1 MLSKAEAGKKNGSD
15 KLQKFLKDVETVNK
29 AMLLD
34 RSSSKNPISSAIS
47 RSKSTRKPQLPDPKP
62 RSKGGGGS
70 SSSSSSSSRN
80 VDDNL
85 RSDKKSIWN
94 WRPLKALSHIRHK
107 RFNCCFYLQVHLIEG
122 LPSTFDDASLSVS
135 WKRRD
140 GVLVTRPSKVVQGV
154 AEFEDKLTYTC
165 SVYGSRGGP
174 HHSAKYEAK
183 HFLLYASL
191 LRAPELDLGKH
202 RVDLTRL
209 LPLTLEDLEEGKIS
223 GKWTTSFRLSGIAKG
238 GVMNVSFEYMV
249 VGDNTNATRDS
260 LNATNSLSLRQN
272 SMPVMRADVKPRQLD
287 GSRKLKSIR
296 SWSTSQFDEVKD
308 LREVSSVS
316 KSALNSLIDVLYKK
330 IDEKNSWSPSSEP
343 EFDVFTENLDPIKPD
358 DDSSSDIWKE
368 NPEEHACDD
377 GNTCP
382 VHDKHELDLFQEK
395 LEMVKPDEQPLPDSG
410 KENCEGCQGNEF
422 FVVDKGIKLSLDD
435 EPVKVEESI
444 IKAPEDTAT
453 INSTYVLDTAGIRVS
468 SEDSVKHDPLD
479 EVNGSSSRDQ
489 AMVNEFSCKEDDL
502 YMEELLLQEFESA
515 INNFSDLTTVA
526 QESPKIVD
534 AKSKYE
540 TRKSHSFDDVTES
553 VASEFLSMLD
563 VDHSPTELNSENES
577 ESPRELLLRQ
587 FEKEAKDGGFSLFNF
602 DVDDD
607 NEAEGGGEAY
617 IGSEQWKFSE
627 GIKSPS
633 LVHAMQE
640 EHPVESHQTKSKK
653 RAQMLED
660 LETEAL
666 MREWGLNEKAFQNS
680 PPNGGFGSPIPLP
693 PEETPTLPPLADGLG
708 PFLQTKDGGFLRS
721 MDPSI
726 FSNSKSGG
734 SLIMQISSP
743 VVVPAEMGSGIMDV
757 LQCLASVGIE
767 KLSTQAKELMPLED
781 ITGKTMQQIAWEA
794 MPALE
799 GGTKRQCHLQHD
811 SIPGLNTTFVQ
822 SELKGT
828 QSGLKPD
835 KISSSSVRNQTGSDS
850 EFVSLEDLAPLAMN
864 KIEALSIEGLRIQ
877 SGMSEE
883 DAPSNIVAQSIGDI
897 SALQGKGIDMSGS
910 LGLEGAAGLQLL
922 DVKGGSS
929 NGVDGIMG
937 LSLTLDEWMKLDS
950 GEIDD
955 MDNISE
961 HTSKLLAAH
970 HANSFDF
977 IRGKSKGERKRGKG
991 QKCGLLGNNFIVA
1004 LMVQLRDPL
1013 RNYESVGTPMLA
1025 LIQVERVF
1033 VPPKPKIYFNVSKLR
1048 NKKYAE
1054 DKSEILAE
1062 VDMKE
1067 NKKEDKSSEEEEIP
1081 QYKITEVHIAGLK
1094 TEPEKKFWGSSSQQK
1109 SGFRWLLGNGMG
1121 KNNTHPLIK
1130 SKTAAKSSAPV
1141 TTKVQPSDTLWS
1153 ISSRIFSNG
1162 AKWKRLAA
1170 LNPHKRNPDVIIPD
1184 ENGRVESKVFLEDG
1198 LSL

>member
-1 MLSKAEAGKKNGSD
+1 MLSKAEAGKKNDSSNQK
-15 KLQKFLKDVETVNK
+15 KLSKDVETVNK

-34 RSSSKNPISSAIS
+34 RSSSRKPTSTAIS
-47 RSKSTRKPQLPDPKP
+47 RSKSTLKPQLPYPKP
-62 RSKGGGGS
+62 RSKGGGGGS
-70 SSSSSSSSRN
+70 SSSSSSSSSISRN

-85 RSDKKSIWN
+85 QSDRKSIWN
-94 WRPLKALSHIRHK
+94 WKPLKALSHIRHK

-122 LPSTFDDASLSVS
+122 LPSNFDDASLSVS

-154 AEFEDKLTYTC
+154 AEFEDKLIYTC

-191 LRAPELDLGKH
+191 LSAPELDLGKH

-223 GKWTTSFRLSGIAKG
+223 GKWTTSFRLSGMAKG
-238 GVMNVSFEYMV
+238 GVMNVSFGYMV

-260 LNATNSLSLRQN
+260 PNAPNALSLRQN
-272 SMPVMRADVKPRQLD
+272 SMPLMKPDVKRRQLD
-287 GSRKLKSIR
+287 GSSKLKAIR

-308 LREVSSVS
+308 LHEVSPIS

-330 IDEKNSWSPSSEP
+330 IDVEKAWSPSNSEP
-343 EFDVFTENLDPIKPD
+343 EFDVFTKNLDQIKPD
-358 DDSSSDIWKE
+358 AVSSSDLWKE
-368 NPEEHACDD
+368 NPEELVGDD

-395 LEMVKPDEQPLPDSG
+395 LEMVKPDEYPLPDSG
-410 KENCEGCQGNEF
+410 KDNRECCQGNEF
-422 FVVDKGIKLSLDD
+422 FVVDKGIELSLDD
-435 EPVKVEESI
+435 EPVKLEEFI
-444 IKAPEDTAT
+444 IKAPEDTAAR
-453 INSTYVLDTAGIRVS
+453 NGTYALVTAGIQVS
-468 SEDSVKHDPLD
+468 SEESVKHDSLD
-479 EVNGSSSRDQ
+479 EVNGNSSRDQ
-489 AMVNEFSCKEDDL
+489 AVVNEFSCKEDDSYL
-502 YMEELLLQEFESA
+502 EELLLREFESA
-515 INNFSDLTTVA
+515 INNFSDLMTVA
-526 QESPKIVD
+526 PESPKIMD
-534 AKSKYE
+534 AKSIYE

-553 VASEFLSMLD
+553 VTSEFLSMVG
-563 VDHSPTELNSENES
+563 VDHSPIGLSSENEP

-587 FEKEAKDGGFSLFNF
+587 FEMEAQEGGFSLFNF
-602 DVDDD
+602 DIDYD
-607 NEAEGGGEAY
+607 NKADGGDEAS

-627 GIKSPS
+627 GIKSSS
-633 LVHAMQE
+633 LVQAMQE
-640 EHPVESHQTKSKK
+640 EHPVESHDVKSKQ

-666 MREWGLNEKAFQNS
+666 MREWGLNEKAFHHS
-680 PPNGGFGSPIPLP
+680 PPKGYAGFESPIQLP
-693 PEETPTLPPLADGLG
+693 PEETPTLPPLADRLG

-726 FSNSKSGG
+726 FSNSRSGG
-734 SLIMQISSP
+734 SLIMQVSSP

-767 KLSTQAKELMPLED
+767 KLSMQAKELMPLED

-794 MPALE
+794 IPALE
-799 GGTKRQCHLQHD
+799 GTERQCHLQHD
-811 SIPGLNTTFVQ
+811 SITGLDTTFVQ
-822 SELKGT
+822 RKLKGT
-828 QSGLKPD
+828 RSGLKPD
-835 KISSSSVRNQTGSDS
+835 KIRSNSVRNQTGSDS

-864 KIEALSIEGLRIQ
+864 KIEALSMEGLRIQ
-877 SGMSEE
+877 SGMSRE

-897 SALQGKGIDMSGS
+897 SALQGKGIDISGS

-922 DVKGGSS
+922 DVKDCSS

-937 LSLTLDEWMKLDS
+937 LSLTLDEWMRLDS

-970 HANSFDF
+970 HANSFDY
-977 IRGKSKGERKRGKG
+977 IRGSSRGERKRSKG
-991 QKCGLLGNNFIVA
+991 RKCGLLGNNFTVA

-1013 RNYESVGTPMLA
+1013 RNYESVGSPMLA

-1033 VPPKPKIYFNVSKLR
+1033 VPPKPKIYFNVSELR
-1048 NKKYAE
+1048 NKKYE
-1054 DKSEILAE
+1054 NEIVGKVE
-1062 VDMKE
+1062 MEE

-1081 QYKITEVHIAGLK
+1081 QFKITEVHVAGLK
-1094 TEPEKKFWGSSSQQK
+1094 TEPQKKFWGSSSQQQ
-1109 SGFRWLLGNGMG
+1109 SGSRWLLANGMG
-1121 KNNTHPLIK
+1121 KNNKCPIMK
-1130 SKTAAKSSAPV
+1130 SKAADKSSAPV
-1141 TTKVQPSDTLWS
+1141 TTKVQPGDILWS
-1153 ISSRIFSNG
+1153 LSSRIFGTG
-1162 AKWKRLAA
+1162 AKLKRLATV
-1170 LNPHKRNPDVIIPD
+1170 NPHKRNPNVIIPN
-1184 ENGRVESKVFLEDG
+1184 ETVR
-1198 LSL
+1198 LS

>member
-1 MLSKAEAGKKNGSD
+1 MMLSKAEASKKNGSSNLK
-15 KLQKFLKDVETVNK
+15 KLLKDGETVNK
-29 AMLLD
+29 DMFLD
-34 RSSSKNPISSAIS
+34 RSSSKNPTSSAIS

-62 RSKGGGGS
+62 RSKGGGGG

-80 VDDNL
+80 VDHNSQ
-85 RSDKKSIWN
+85 SDKKSIWN

-107 RFNCCFYLQVHLIEG
+107 RFNCCFYLEVHLIEG
-122 LPSTFDDASLSVS
+122 LPSSFDDASLSVS

-140 GVLVTRPSKVVQGV
+140 SVLMTRPSKVVQGV

-191 LRAPELDLGKH
+191 LSAPELDLGKH

-209 LPLTLEDLEEGKIS
+209 LPLTLEDLEVGKIS

-238 GVMNVSFEYMV
+238 GVLNVSFGYMV

-260 LNATNSLSLRQN
+260 LNSPNALSLRQN
-272 SMPVMRADVKPRQLD
+272 SMPLMRPDVKPRQLD
-287 GSRKLKSIR
+287 GSSKLKSIR
-296 SWSTSQFDEVKD
+296 SWSTSQFDDVKD
-308 LREVSSVS
+308 LREVSPVS

-330 IDEKNSWSPSSEP
+330 IDEEKAWSPSNSEP
-343 EFDVFTENLDPIKPD
+343 EFDVFTENLDPTKPD
-358 DDSSSDIWKE
+358 DVSPSDSWKE
-368 NPEEHACDD
+368 NPEEHACDY

-382 VHDKHELDLFQEK
+382 VHNKHELDLFKEK
-395 LEMVKPDEQPLPDSG
+395 LEMVKPDEYPLPHSG
-410 KENCEGCQGNEF
+410 KENRDGCQGNEF
-422 FVVDKGIKLSLDD
+422 FVVDKSIESSLDD
-435 EPVKVEESI
+435 EPVKLEESI

-453 INSTYVLDTAGIRVS
+453 INSTYARDTAGIQGS
-468 SEDSVKHDPLD
+468 SEDSVKHDSLD

-489 AMVNEFSCKEDDL
+489 AVLNEFSCKEGDL

-526 QESPKIVD
+526 QESPKIMD

-553 VASEFLSMLD
+553 VTSEFLSMLD
-563 VDHSPTELNSENES
+563 VDHSPTGLSSENEP

-587 FEKEAKDGGFSLFNF
+587 FEKEAEDGRFSLFNF
-602 DVDDD
+602 DVDYD
-607 NEAEGGGEAY
+607 NEADDGDEAS

-627 GIKSPS
+627 GIKSSS
-633 LVHAMQE
+633 LLQAMQE
-640 EHPVESHQTKSKK
+640 EHPVESHDVKSKQT
-653 RAQMLED
+653 AQMLED

-666 MREWGLNEKAFQNS
+666 MREWGLNEKPFHHS
-680 PPNGGFGSPIPLP
+680 PPKGYGGFGSPIQLP
-693 PEETPTLPPLADGLG
+693 PEETPTLPPLADGMG

-726 FSNSKSGG
+726 FSNSKNGG
-734 SLIMQISSP
+734 SLIMQVSSP

-799 GGTKRQCHLQHD
+799 GGTERQCRLQHD
-811 SIPGLNTTFVQ
+811 SITGLNTTFVQ

-828 QSGLKPD
+828 RSGLKLD
-835 KISSSSVRNQTGSDS
+835 KISSSSVRNPTGSDS

-864 KIEALSIEGLRIQ
+864 KIEALSMEGLRIQ

-883 DAPSNIVAQSIGDI
+883 DAPSNIVAQSIDI
-897 SALQGKGIDMSGS
+897 SGS
-910 LGLEGAAGLQLL
+910 LGLEGAGGLQLL
-922 DVKGGSS
+922 DVKDGSS

-937 LSLTLDEWMKLDS
+937 LSLTLDEWMRLDS

-977 IRGKSKGERKRGKG
+977 IRGSSRGERKRGKG
-991 QKCGLLGNNFIVA
+991 RKCGLLGNNFIVA

-1033 VPPKPKIYFNVSKLR
+1033 VPPKPKIYFNVTELR
-1048 NKKYAE
+1048 NKKYEE
-1054 DKSEILAE
+1054 DESEIVAKVE
-1062 VDMKE
+1062 MKE
-1067 NKKEDKSSEEEEIP
+1067 NTEEDKSSEEEEIP
-1081 QYKITEVHIAGLK
+1081 QFKITEVHVAGLK
-1094 TEPEKKFWGSSSQQK
+1094 TEPQKKFWGSSSQQK

-1121 KNNTHPLIK
+1121 KNNKQPVMK
-1130 SKTAAKSSAPV
+1130 PKTAAKSSAPD
-1141 TTKVQPSDTLWS
+1141 TKKVQPGDTLWS
-1153 ISSRIFSNG
+1153 ISSRIFGTG

-1170 LNPHKRNPDVIIPD
+1170 LNPHKRNPNVIIPN
-1184 ENGRVESKVFLEDG
+1184 ETVRLH
-1198 LSL
+1198 